1 MEEVEHITEILTSAQ
16 RALINEDSLKL
27 RDLSNQTIHCAS
39 KVQDNGSILIAVLMY
54 SLSKLLERKKYLK
67 IKNWDVLIKK
77 INSLFSLAIQVAKQN
92 DEKRYEEYLEMVRK
106 TLNSSS
112 LNIKPFIQDVLRK
125 ASINKGS
132 KIYEHGISLGQTS
145 KLLGITQWEL
155 IEYIGQTSVNEN
167 EQNNSIDIRKRI
179 EMALEFFS

>member
-77 INSLFSLAIQVAKQN
+77 INS
-92 DEKRYEEYLEMVRK
+92 
-106 TLNSSS
+106 
-112 LNIKPFIQDVLRK
+112 
-125 ASINKGS
+125 
-132 KIYEHGISLGQTS
+132 
-145 KLLGITQWEL
+145 
-155 IEYIGQTSVNEN
+155 
-167 EQNNSIDIRKRI
+167 
-179 EMALEFFS
+179 